1 LRRLLAVTVA
11 AIVAMALVLAPAT
24 PPRVRVVMLERRPAV
39 RIAGRNG
46 APARLAF
53 GDFRAAAGA
62 DEPTAR
68 LVGEILRQDL
78 EFEGAFE
85 LAPGG
90 STAVDGQLSGLVRQ
104 TAPTLEVEVR
114 VAASGG
120 DEAFARGYSG
130 PATSVRT
137 LAHLMAD
144 QVLLSQAGIRG
155 VARTRLAFV
164 SDRGG
169 LRRELG
175 GMMRRFK
182 EIWIS
187 DYDGAA
193 EQRITSDGDLDITPS
208 WSPDGLAIA
217 YTSYRRGFQDIF
229 IARLDDRRIE
239 EPTRGTGKNWL
250 PAWSPDG
257 SRLAITSVRDGNEEV
272 YVMNRDG
279 SDARRLTRHGAIDT
293 SPAWSPDGTHIA
305 FTSNRTGSP
314 QIWVMGTDGSD
325 AHALTTERQCDRP
338 SWSPPPYN
346 EIAYVSRTKTGYDI
360 KVIDP
365 ATAVSRQLTFGGG
378 FNESP
383 AFAPNGRHIA
393 FASTRRGGEQIWT
406 IDRLGNGL
414 RQVTTIG
421 KNSMPAWSR

>member
-1 LRRLLAVTVA
+1 LRAVLAVTVA
-11 AIVAMALVLAPAT
+11 ALVAVALVLAPTT
-24 PPRVRVVMLERRPAV
+24 PPRVRVVRFERRPAV

-46 APARLAF
+46 APARLAL
-53 GDFRAAAGA
+53 GDFRAASGA
-62 DEPTAR
+62 DEAIAK
-68 LVGEILRQDL
+68 LVGEIVRQDL

-90 STAVDGQLSGLVRQ
+90 STAADGQVAGLVRQ
-104 TAPTLEVEVR
+104 TAPTLEVELR
-114 VAASGG
+114 VTAAGG

-130 PATSVRT
+130 PAASVRT
-137 LAHLMAD
+137 LAHLAAD
-144 QVLLSQAGIRG
+144 EMLLSQAGIRG

-169 LRRELG
+169 MRRELG

-182 EIWIS
+182 EIWVS

-193 EQRITSDGDLDITPS
+193 EQRITSDGDLDITPT

-229 IARLDDRRIE
+229 VTRLDDRRVE

-257 SRLAITSVRDGNEEV
+257 SRLAFTSVRDGNEEI

-279 SDARRLTRHGAIDT
+279 SEARRLTRHGAIDT
-293 SPAWSPDGTHIA
+293 SPAWSPDGKWIA

-314 QIWVMGTDGSD
+314 QIWVMGADGSD
-325 AHALTTERQCDRP
+325 PRALTAEKQCDRP
-338 SWSPPPYN
+338 SWSPGPYS
-346 EIAYVSRTKTGYDI
+346 EITYVSRTKTGYDI

-365 ATAVSRQLTFGGG
+365 ATSESRQLTFGGG